1 MNFCRLSI
9 RCEILPIVLISV
21 LAVITFLNSLS
32 NTFVYDDVFTITDNY
47 FIREWGNFP
56 VLFTDE
62 YFNTSG
68 EVTYRPVV
76 TLSYFIDYSL
86 WNLNPLGFHLTNI
99 LLHTTCAALV
109 YLMLSFVIRN
119 SAIPF
124 LSGIFFASHP
134 LLTEVVNGVSYRED
148 LLATAFFLGTVVLCV
163 QSRRHFR
170 AYLFL
175 YPCSIISYLLA
186 LCSKETAIT
195 LPMILFLFDRVFHDT
210 DGIKKT
216 AMKYYLGF
224 ILVSGFYLFLRFVW
238 FHNPVEKQLQYPD
251 NSFLVNV
258 LTMPKIIVTYVKL
271 LFFPV
276 GFSADY
282 SILST
287 KTPFDTTFIC
297 SIGFLIVLGIITWRV
312 YYHSKRVYFFVLW
325 FFITLLPT
333 LNIIPIAN
341 IMAERYLYLPS
352 VGFCVVLSCIVMEIR
367 RLPAVFLSGK
377 TRETEYRKTGNL
389 NISTAHLPG
398 NLNNNPRQP
407 LFLFMTCLV
416 AVPVF
421 LYSLSAMSRNSI
433 WRDQFTFWSEAVK
446 VSPDSSRAH
455 NNLGMIYLQK
465 GKPPLAICE
474 FQKAIAIE
482 SDPEYHHNLG
492 MAYQKEDRRDEAFD
506 EYQRVL
512 AVNPASAIT
521 YNNMGNIL
529 IDKGQIDEGILKF
542 KEAIRLKPKY
552 YDAHFNLG
560 LAYFKKGL
568 FDASLNEF
576 KLAIFYEPNH
586 AEAYSCLGTVYA
598 NMGLFDEAIGAIEK
612 AIQLRPDYS
621 PAYKNLGILYLNHK
635 KDVHKAVSLFRE
647 FIRLDPKNKDAEM
660 IMNTIKEIQA
670 SK

>member
-1 MNFCRLSI
+1 MNFCRLST
-9 RCEILPIVLISV
+9 RHEILPIVLISA
-21 LAVITFLNSLS
+21 LAVITFLNSLD
-32 NTFVYDDVFTITDNY
+32 NTFVYDDVFTITNNY

-56 VLFTDE
+56 ALFTDE
-62 YFNTSG
+62 YFHTSG

-76 TLSYFIDYSL
+76 TLSYFIDYWL

-99 LLHTTCAALV
+99 LLHAACAVLV
-109 YLMLSFVIRN
+109 YLLLSFVIKNRT
-119 SAIPF
+119 IPF

-134 LLTEVVNGVSYRED
+134 LLTEAVNGVSYRED
-148 LLATAFFLGTVVLCV
+148 LLATVFFLGAVVLCI

-170 AYLFL
+170 TYLFL

-195 LPMILFLFDRVFHDT
+195 LPMILFLFDRVFYDA
-210 DGIKKT
+210 DRIKKI
-216 AMKYYLGF
+216 AIKYYLGF
-224 ILVSGFYLFLRFVW
+224 ILASGFYLFLRFVW

-251 NSFLVNV
+251 KSFLVNV
-258 LTMPKIIVTYVKL
+258 LTMPKIIGGYIKL

-276 GFSADY
+276 GFNADY

-287 KTPFDTTFIC
+287 KTPFDATFIC
-297 SIGFLIVLGIITWRV
+297 SIAFLVVLGIIAYRV
-312 YYHSKRVYFFVLW
+312 HHHAKRVYFFILW

-352 VGFCVVLSCIVMEIR
+352 VGFCVVLSYICIEIQ
-367 RLPAVFLSGK
+367 RLSGVFLSGK
-377 TRETEYRKTGNL
+377 TRETEHGKTGSL
-389 NISTAHLPG
+389 NIFTVYLPDPP
-398 NLNNNPRQP
+398 NNNPCRT
-407 LFLFMTCLV
+407 LFLFMTCLAV
-416 AVPVF
+416 VPVF
-421 LYSLSAMSRNSI
+421 LYSLSAMNRNRI
-433 WRDQFTFWSEAVK
+433 WRDPFTFWLETVE
-446 VSPDSSRAH
+446 VSPNSSRAH
-455 NNLGMIYLQK
+455 NNLGMIYLQE
-465 GKPPLAICE
+465 GNPSLAICE

-492 MAYQKEDRRDEAFD
+492 MAYQKEGRRDEAFN
-506 EYQRVL
+506 EYHRVL
-512 AVNPASAIT
+512 AVNPDSAIT

-529 IDKGQIDEGILKF
+529 IDNGQVDEGILKF

-568 FDASLNEF
+568 FDASLDEF
-576 KLAIFYEPNH
+576 KLAISYEPDH

-598 NMGLFDEAIGAIEK
+598 NKGLFDEAIRAIEK

-621 PAYKNLGILYLNHK
+621 HAYKNLGIIYLNYK

-647 FIRLDPKNKDAEM
+647 FLRLDPKNKEAEM
-660 IMNTIKEIQA
+660 IVNTIKEIQA
-670 SK
+670 SQ